1 MLGNYLICNGTT
13 EQNYKIF
20 PNFLIMALIKERKVV
35 LKNWPRRYK
44 VISLNLQKD
53 VNLEAY
59 CSTSNEWQELHN

>member
-1 MLGNYLICNGTT
+1 
-13 EQNYKIF
+13 
-20 PNFLIMALIKERKVV
+20 MALIKERKVV